1 MPFDETLAKRVRAV
15 LRGTDSLIER
25 KMFGGLA
32 FMVHGHMCCGIVG
45 KDLVVRTGPDEYQA
59 ALAQPHARPMNFTG
73 RAMRGFVFVDPLGC
87 GSTPQLKAWV
97 QRGLRFVLSLPPK

>member
-1 MPFDETLAKRVRAV
+1 MPFDETLAKRVRAG
-15 LRGTDSLIER
+15 LRGTGSLTER

-45 KDLVVRTGPDEYQA
+45 QDFVVRTGPKEYEA

-73 RAMRGFVFVDPLGC
+73 RAMRGFVYVDPKGC
-87 GSTPQLKAWV
+87 GSTRELQAWV
-97 QRGLRFVLSLPPK
+97 QRGLHFVLSLPPK